1 MRWECDHKWSKKMD
15 VEGDSNG
22 LLENTV
28 MTFIWEE
35 YGNQWG

>member
-1 MRWECDHKWSKKMD
+1 MD

-35 YGNQWG
+35 YGNQWGWKKKNCNSR